1 MRKKWVEKKKK
12 KIKSKVS
19 LIVNLA
25 EFPSVKKKPSKMK
38 MAEVEARLEEMENIK
53 DFE

>member
-1 MRKKWVEKKKK
+1 MRKKWVEKKKN
-12 KIKSKVS
+12 KIKSKAS
-19 LIVNLA
+19 SIVNLA
-25 EFPSVKKKPSKMK
+25 EFPSVKKKPSK